1 MCDFLVTWTR
11 KKDHN
16 SLLIGSKIALVI
28 EPMNRKIALKPRKIL
43 KSLNQSKLSETE
55 ITTKFSSIAQ
65 NLVADEISP

>member
-1 MCDFLVTWTR
+1 
-11 KKDHN
+11 
-16 SLLIGSKIALVI
+16 
-28 EPMNRKIALKPRKIL
+28 MNRKIALKPRKIL